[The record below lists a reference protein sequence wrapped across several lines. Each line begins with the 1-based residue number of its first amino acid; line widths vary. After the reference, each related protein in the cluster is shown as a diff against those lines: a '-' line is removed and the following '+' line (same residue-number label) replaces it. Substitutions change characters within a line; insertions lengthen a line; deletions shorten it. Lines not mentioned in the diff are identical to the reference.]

1 MSALDRLSALV
12 ARATAWLAAFAV
24 LAMCVHVAAGI
35 LTRAIL
41 GVSLTGTVEI
51 VSYYWM
57 VIIAFAPWAFAQW
70 TREHI
75 AVDVL
80 ATMLPTRARV
90 ILQFAANL
98 ATLAV
103 ICLIAWAMID
113 MAIRATG
120 LGELVE
126 SGTMDIPVWPAR
138 WIAVAGVVGMIVVLA
153 AQILRPAS
161 AVDPAPRPEGFHD
174 EETGL

>member
-1 MSALDRLSALV
+1 MSGLDRMSAV
-12 ARATAWLAAFAV
+12 IARATGGLAALAV
-24 LAMCVHVAAGI
+24 LVMCLHVAAGI
-35 LTRAIL
+35 LTLAFF
-41 GVSLTGTVEI
+41 GVSLTGTVEV

-80 ATMLPTRARV
+80 ASLLSQRAR
-90 ILQFAANL
+90 IRLQFAANL
-98 ATLAV
+98 VTLTI
-103 ICLIAWAMID
+103 ICLIAWAMAD

-126 SGTMDIPVWPAR
+126 SGTVDIFVWPAR
-138 WIAVAGVVGMIVVLA
+138 WIALAGVGGMIVVLA
-153 AQILRPAS
+153 AQLLRPAS
-161 AVDPAPRPEGFHD
+161 AVEPAPHPEGFHD
-174 EETGL
+174 EEAGL

>member
-1 MSALDRLSALV
+1 MKALDRLAALV
-12 ARATAWLAAFAV
+12 ARATAGLAAFAV
-24 LAMCVHVAAGI
+24 LVMCIHVAAGI
-35 LTRAIL
+35 LTRAIF

-80 ATMLPTRARV
+80 ATVLPPRER
-90 ILQFAANL
+90 IGLQFAANIV
-98 ATLAV
+98 TLAI

-113 MAIRATG
+113 MAMSATG

-126 SGTMDIPVWPAR
+126 SGTVDIPVWPAR
-138 WIAVAGVVGMIVVLA
+138 WIAVAGVAGMIVVLA

-174 EETGL
+174 EEAGL